1 MHKFFRWKIDY
12 WAAECKMWVHKS
24 EWKMT
29 EPKKSLE
36 QMQLC
41 FDESDSLE
49 AAQPRA
55 FISNVV
61 TVDFGKIR
69 ATALSA
75 KTVEISQQ
83 AEKSIIGQVLDRARR
98 LNW

>member
-1 MHKFFRWKIDY
+1 MG
-12 WAAECKMWVHKS
+12 VHKS
-24 EWKMT
+24 EGKMT
-29 EPKKSLE
+29 ETKKSPE

-41 FDESDSLE
+41 FDESVSLE

-55 FISNVV
+55 SISNVV
-61 TVDFGKIR
+61 TVDFGKIK
-69 ATALSA
+69 AAALSA
-75 KTVEISQQ
+75 KTAEISQQ